1 MHILITGGTG
11 FIGEALVPAL
21 REDGHTLTILTR
33 QSLASTDDGLGYV
46 RSLDDVDRP
55 VEGVINLAGA
65 SLAGQRWNSRY
76 KAEIVD
82 SRLETTG
89 SLGEFFARRD
99 TAPSVW
105 LNASAIGYYGPR
117 GDEVIDEQGDAGE
130 GFSAELCQAWEG
142 AAQEAVGAATR
153 LCILR
158 LGVVFDRGDG
168 AYPQIAA
175 PFRMGV
181 ANWIGDG
188 HQYLSW
194 VHREDVVAVMRHLL
208 QRSELAGV
216 FNVTAPTPVTS
227 RELCSAMKQ
236 VHRTL
241 VTVPMPAPVMR
252 LMVGEM
258 ADELLITGQQV
269 VPARLRDSGFE
280 FEYPSIDA
288 ALSAIES

>member
-11 FIGEALVPAL
+11 FIGQALIPAL
-21 REDGHTLTILTR
+21 REDGHTLTVLTR
-33 QSLASTDDGLGYV
+33 QSLTTKHGVTYV
-46 RSLDDVDRP
+46 QSLDAVEIPVDA
-55 VEGVINLAGA
+55 VINLAGA
-65 SLAGQRWNSRY
+65 SIAGKRWSSRY

-82 SRLETTG
+82 SRLSTTQALGTYFERCG
-89 SLGEFFARRD
+89 S
-99 TAPSVW
+99 APSVW

-117 GDEVIDEQGDAGE
+117 GDERVDEQGDAGE
-130 GFSAELCQAWEG
+130 GFSAALCRDWEV
-142 AAQEAVGAATR
+142 AARDATSDATR

-158 LGVVFDRGDG
+158 LGVVLDRDDG

-188 HQYLSW
+188 KQYLSW
-194 VHREDVVAVMRHLL
+194 VHRGDVVAAMQHLL
-208 QRSELAGV
+208 EHPELSGI

-227 RELCSAMKQ
+227 RELCAAMKK

-241 VTVPMPAPVMR
+241 ITVPMPAPMMR

-258 ADELLITGQQV
+258 ADELLITGQRV
-269 VPARLRDSGFE
+269 VPERLVDSGFV
-280 FEYPSIDA
+280 FRHPTIDT
-288 ALSAIES
+288 ALEAIEH